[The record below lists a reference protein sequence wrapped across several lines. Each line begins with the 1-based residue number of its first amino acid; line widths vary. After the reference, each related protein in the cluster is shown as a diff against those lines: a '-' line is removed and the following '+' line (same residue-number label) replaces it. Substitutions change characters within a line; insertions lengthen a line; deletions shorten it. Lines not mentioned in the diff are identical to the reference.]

1 MKQSISGTTQIYGL
15 IGDPVGH
22 SFSPP
27 MMNAVFSYMNLD
39 ACYLAFQ
46 VEEKKVS
53 EAIAGIRALN
63 FAGVNV
69 TVPHKSAV
77 IPYLDEVSPL
87 AKKIG
92 AVNTISNVKGRL
104 KGTNT
109 DFSGFIRS
117 LKTLNFSPKKKTIAL
132 LGSGGSAR
140 ALVAGLA
147 DAGALRV
154 MLHNRTAERAEK
166 LVTEFSRYFPLTQL
180 EAVSLQT
187 IHETPLD
194 LLVNTTTVGMFSSD
208 LPLNLKQCRKINLLA
223 DIIYRPSQTPLLK
236 QAKELGINAV
246 NGIDMLL
253 YQGCDAFTFWTGK
266 QAPEEVMRS
275 QLLSLIE

>member
-15 IGDPVGH
+15 IGDPVEH

-46 VEEKKVS
+46 VETKKVS
-53 EAIAGIRALN
+53 EAIAGIRTLN

-69 TVPHKSAV
+69 TVPHKSSV

-92 AVNTISNVKGRL
+92 AVNTISNVNGHL

-140 ALVAGLA
+140 ALAAGLA

-166 LVTEFSRYFPLTQL
+166 LVAEFSQYFPLTQL

-208 LPLNLKQCRKINLLA
+208 LPVDLKKCRKINLLA
-223 DIIYRPSQTPLLK
+223 DIIYRPSQTSLLK
-236 QAKELGINAV
+236 QAEELGINAV

-275 QLLSLIE
+275 KLLSLIE

>member
-1 MKQSISGTTQIYGL
+1 MTQSISGTTQIYGL
-15 IGDPVGH
+15 IGDPVEH

-27 MMNAVFSYMNLD
+27 MMNAAFTYMNLD
-39 ACYLAFQ
+39 ARYLVFQ
-46 VEEKKVS
+46 VKIKEVS

-63 FAGVNV
+63 IAGVNV
-69 TVPHKSAV
+69 TVPHKMSV

-92 AVNTISNVKGRL
+92 AVNTISNVKGHL

-147 DAGALRV
+147 DAGALRL
-154 MLHNRTAERAEK
+154 MIHNRTVERAEK
-166 LVTEFSRYFPLTQL
+166 LVTEFSQYFPLTQL

-208 LPLNLKQCRKINLLA
+208 LPVDLKKCGKINLLA
-223 DIIYRPSQTPLLK
+223 DIIYRPSQTSLLK
-236 QAKELGINAV
+236 QAEELGINAV

-275 QLLSLIE
+275 KLLSLIE

>member
-15 IGDPVGH
+15 IGDPVEH

-46 VEEKKVS
+46 VDEKKVS

-236 QAKELGINAV
+236 QAEELGINAV

>member
-15 IGDPVGH
+15 IGDPVEH

-46 VEEKKVS
+46 VDEKKVS

-92 AVNTISNVKGRL
+92 AVNTISNIKGRL

-147 DAGALRV
+147 DAGALRL
-154 MLHNRTAERAEK
+154 MIHNRTAERAEK

>member
-15 IGDPVGH
+15 IGDPVEH

-46 VEEKKVS
+46 VDEKKVS

-208 LPLNLKQCRKINLLA
+208 LPLDLKKCRKINLLA
-223 DIIYRPSQTPLLK
+223 DIIYRPSQTSLLK
-236 QAKELGINAV
+236 QAEELGINAV

>member
-1 MKQSISGTTQIYGL
+1 MKRSISGATQIYGL
-15 IGDPVGH
+15 IGDPVEH

-27 MMNAVFSYMNLD
+27 MMNAAFSYMNLD
-39 ACYLAFQ
+39 AFYLAFQ
-46 VEEKKVS
+46 VETKKVS

-69 TVPHKSAV
+69 TVPHKSSV

-92 AVNTISNVKGRL
+92 AVNTISNVKGHL

-166 LVTEFSRYFPLTQL
+166 LVTEFSQYFPLTQL

-208 LPLNLKQCRKINLLA
+208 LPVDLKKCRKINLLA
-223 DIIYRPSQTPLLK
+223 DIIYRPSQTSLLK
-236 QAKELGINAV
+236 QAEELGINAV

>member
-1 MKQSISGTTQIYGL
+1 MTQSISGTTQIYGL
-15 IGDPVGH
+15 IGDPVEH

-27 MMNAVFSYMNLD
+27 MMNAAFSYMNLD

-46 VEEKKVS
+46 VETKKVS

-69 TVPHKSAV
+69 TVPHKSSV

-92 AVNTISNVKGRL
+92 AVNTISNVKGHL

-117 LKTLNFSPKKKTIAL
+117 LKKLNFSPKKKTIAL

-166 LVTEFSRYFPLTQL
+166 LVTEFSQYFPLTQL

-208 LPLNLKQCRKINLLA
+208 LPVDLKKCRKINLLA
-223 DIIYRPSQTPLLK
+223 DIIYRPSQTSLLK
-236 QAKELGINAV
+236 QAEELGINAV

>member
-15 IGDPVGH
+15 IGDPVEH

-46 VEEKKVS
+46 VDEKKVS

-109 DFSGFIRS
+109 DFSGFLRS

>member
-15 IGDPVGH
+15 IGDPVEH

-154 MLHNRTAERAEK
+154 MVHNRTAERAEK

-208 LPLNLKQCRKINLLA
+208 IPVDLKECRKISLLA
-223 DIIYRPSQTPLLK
+223 DVIYNPRQTSLLK
-236 QAKELGINAV
+236 QAEELGITAV
-246 NGIDMLL
+246 NGIGMLL

-266 QAPEEVMRS
+266 QAPEEVMRN

>member
-1 MKQSISGTTQIYGL
+1 MTQSISGTTQIYGL
-15 IGDPVGH
+15 IGDPVEH

-27 MMNAVFSYMNLD
+27 MMNAAFTYMNLD
-39 ACYLAFQ
+39 ARYLAFQ
-46 VEEKKVS
+46 VKMKKVS
-53 EAIAGIRALN
+53 EAIEGIRALN

-69 TVPHKSAV
+69 TVPHKSSV

-92 AVNTISNVKGRL
+92 AVNTISNVKGHL

-147 DAGALRV
+147 DAGALRL
-154 MLHNRTAERAEK
+154 MIHNRTVERAEK
-166 LVTEFSRYFPLTQL
+166 LVTEFSQYFPLTQL

-208 LPLNLKQCRKINLLA
+208 LPVDLKKCGKINLLA
-223 DIIYRPSQTPLLK
+223 DIIYRPSQTSLLK
-236 QAKELGINAV
+236 QAEELGINAV

>member
-1 MKQSISGTTQIYGL
+1 MKRSISGATQIYGL
-15 IGDPVGH
+15 IGDPVEH
-22 SFSPP
+22 SFSPS
-27 MMNAVFSYMNLD
+27 MMNAAFSYMNLD

-46 VEEKKVS
+46 VETKKVS

-69 TVPHKSAV
+69 TVPHKSSV

-92 AVNTISNVKGRL
+92 AVNTISNVKGHL

-140 ALVAGLA
+140 SLAVGLA

-154 MLHNRTAERAEK
+154 LLHNRTAERAEK
-166 LVTEFSRYFPLTQL
+166 LVEEFSQYFPLTQL

-208 LPLNLKQCRKINLLA
+208 LPVDLKKCRKINLLA
-223 DIIYRPSQTPLLK
+223 DIIYRPSQTSLLK
-236 QAKELGINAV
+236 QAEQLGINGV

>member
-1 MKQSISGTTQIYGL
+1 MTQSISGTTQIYGL
-15 IGDPVGH
+15 IGDPVEH

-46 VEEKKVS
+46 VETKKVS
-53 EAIAGIRALN
+53 EAIEGIRALN

-69 TVPHKSAV
+69 TVPHKSSV

-117 LKTLNFSPKKKTIAL
+117 LETLNFSPKNKVIAL

-140 ALVAGLA
+140 ALLAGLA
-147 DAGALRV
+147 DAGALSV
-154 MLHNRTAERAEK
+154 IVYNRTAERAEK
-166 LVTEFSRYFPLTQL
+166 LVTEFSSYFPDTKI
-180 EAVSLQT
+180 EAVSLRT
-187 IHETPLD
+187 VHETPLD
-194 LLVNTTTVGMFSSD
+194 LLVNTTTVGTS
-208 LPLNLKQCRKINLLA
+208 
-223 DIIYRPSQTPLLK
+223 
-236 QAKELGINAV
+236 
-246 NGIDMLL
+246 
-253 YQGCDAFTFWTGK
+253 
-266 QAPEEVMRS
+266 
-275 QLLSLIE
+275 

>member
-15 IGDPVGH
+15 IGDPVEH

-27 MMNAVFSYMNLD
+27 MMNAAFSCMNLD

-46 VEEKKVS
+46 VGKKNVS

-69 TVPHKSAV
+69 TVPHKSSV

-92 AVNTISNVKGRL
+92 AVNTISNVKGHL

-132 LGSGGSAR
+132 LGAGGSAR

-166 LVTEFSRYFPLTQL
+166 LVTEFSQYFPLTQL

-194 LLVNTTTVGMFSSD
+194 LLVNTTTVGMFSSELPVD
-208 LPLNLKQCRKINLLA
+208 LKKCRKINLLA
-223 DIIYRPSQTPLLK
+223 DIISRPSQTSLLK
-236 QAKELGINAV
+236 QAEELGINAV

>member
-15 IGDPVGH
+15 IGDPVEH

-46 VEEKKVS
+46 VETKKVS

-69 TVPHKSAV
+69 TVPHKSSV

-92 AVNTISNVKGRL
+92 AVNTISNVKGHL

-117 LKTLNFSPKKKTIAL
+117 LKTLNFSPKNKTIAI

-147 DAGALRV
+147 DAGALRL
-154 MLHNRTAERAEK
+154 MIHNRTAERAEK
-166 LVTEFSRYFPLTQL
+166 LVTEFSQYFPLTQL

-223 DIIYRPSQTPLLK
+223 DIIYRPSQTSLLK
-236 QAKELGINAV
+236 QAEELGINAV

>member
-1 MKQSISGTTQIYGL
+1 
-15 IGDPVGH
+15 
-22 SFSPP
+22 

-46 VEEKKVS
+46 VETKKVS

-69 TVPHKSAV
+69 TVPHKSSV

-208 LPLNLKQCRKINLLA
+208 LPVDLKKCRKINLLA
-223 DIIYRPSQTPLLK
+223 DIIYRPSQTSLLK
-236 QAKELGINAV
+236 QAEELGINAV

-275 QLLSLIE
+275 HLLSLIE

>member
-1 MKQSISGTTQIYGL
+1 MTQSISGTTQIYGL
-15 IGDPVGH
+15 IGDPVEH

-46 VEEKKVS
+46 VDEKKVS

-117 LKTLNFSPKKKTIAL
+117 LKTLNFSPKKKTIAI

-208 LPLNLKQCRKINLLA
+208 LPVDLKKCRKINLLA
-223 DIIYRPSQTPLLK
+223 DIIYRPSQTSLLK
-236 QAKELGINAV
+236 QAEELGINAV

>member
-15 IGDPVGH
+15 IGDPVEH

-46 VEEKKVS
+46 VDEKKVS

-69 TVPHKSAV
+69 TVPHKSTV

>member
-1 MKQSISGTTQIYGL
+1 MKESISRTTEIYGL
-15 IGDPVGH
+15 IGDPVEH

-27 MMNAVFSYMNLD
+27 MMNAAFSYMNLN
-39 ACYLAFQ
+39 ASYLAFQ
-46 VEEKKVS
+46 VKAEEVP

-63 FAGVNV
+63 FSGINV
-69 TVPHKSAV
+69 TVPHKSSV

-92 AVNTISNVKGRL
+92 AVNTISNVKGHL

-109 DFSGFIRS
+109 DISGFLRS
-117 LKTLNFSPKKKTIAL
+117 LKTSDFSPYQKKIAI

-147 DAGALRV
+147 DAGALSV
-154 MLHNRTAERAEK
+154 IVYNRTSERAEK
-166 LVTEFSRYFPLTQL
+166 LVTDLSEHFPQTKL
-180 EAVSLQT
+180 EPVSLNQ

-194 LLVNTTTVGMFSSD
+194 LLVNTTTVGMFSSELPVD
-208 LPLNLKQCRKINLLA
+208 LKECKKISLLA
-223 DIIYRPSQTPLLK
+223 DIIYSPKQTSLLK
-236 QAKELGINAV
+236 QAEELGINAV
-246 NGIDMLL
+246 NGIGMLL
-253 YQGCDAFTFWTGK
+253 YQGCEAFTYWTGK
-266 QAPEEVMRS
+266 QAPEEVMRD

>member
-15 IGDPVGH
+15 IGDPVEH

-27 MMNAVFSYMNLD
+27 MMNAVFSHMNLD

-46 VEEKKVS
+46 VDEKKVS

-147 DAGALRV
+147 DAGALRL
-154 MLHNRTAERAEK
+154 MIHNRTAERAEK

>member
-15 IGDPVGH
+15 IGDPVEH

-46 VEEKKVS
+46 VDEKKVS

-166 LVTEFSRYFPLTQL
+166 LVTEFSRYFPMTQL

>member
-1 MKQSISGTTQIYGL
+1 MTQSISGTTQIYGL
-15 IGDPVGH
+15 IGDPVEH

-27 MMNAVFSYMNLD
+27 MMNAAFSYMNLD

-46 VEEKKVS
+46 VETKKVS

-69 TVPHKSAV
+69 TVPHKRSV

-92 AVNTISNVKGRL
+92 AVNTISIVNGHL

-117 LKTLNFSPKKKTIAL
+117 LKKLNFSPKKKTIAL

-166 LVTEFSRYFPLTQL
+166 LVTEFSQYFPLTQL

-208 LPLNLKQCRKINLLA
+208 LPVDLKKCRKINLLA
-223 DIIYRPSQTPLLK
+223 DIIYRPSQTSLLK
-236 QAKELGINAV
+236 QAEELGINAV

>member
-1 MKQSISGTTQIYGL
+1 MTQSISGTTQIYGL
-15 IGDPVGH
+15 IGDPVEH

-27 MMNAVFSYMNLD
+27 MMNAAFSHMNLD

-46 VEEKKVS
+46 VETKKVS

-69 TVPHKSAV
+69 TVPHKSSV

-92 AVNTISNVKGRL
+92 AVNTISNDKGHL

-117 LKTLNFSPKKKTIAL
+117 LKKLNFSPKKKTIAL

-166 LVTEFSRYFPLTQL
+166 LVTEFSQYFPLTQL

-208 LPLNLKQCRKINLLA
+208 LPVDLKKCRKINLLA
-223 DIIYRPSQTPLLK
+223 DIIYRPSQTSLLK
-236 QAKELGINAV
+236 QAEELGINAV

>member
-15 IGDPVGH
+15 IGDPVEH

-46 VEEKKVS
+46 VDEKKVS

-69 TVPHKSAV
+69 TVPHKSTV

-166 LVTEFSRYFPLTQL
+166 LVTEFSQYFPLTQL

-194 LLVNTTTVGMFSSD
+194 LLVNTTTVGMFSSELPVD
-208 LPLNLKQCRKINLLA
+208 LKKCRKINLLA
-223 DIIYRPSQTPLLK
+223 DIIYRPSQTSLLK
-236 QAKELGINAV
+236 QAEELGINAV

>member
-15 IGDPVGH
+15 IGDPVEH

-46 VEEKKVS
+46 VDEKKVS
-53 EAIAGIRALN
+53 EAIAGIGALN

>member
-15 IGDPVGH
+15 IGDPVEH

-46 VEEKKVS
+46 VKTKKVS

-166 LVTEFSRYFPLTQL
+166 LVTEFSQYFPLTQL

-208 LPLNLKQCRKINLLA
+208 LPVDLKKCRKINLLA
-223 DIIYRPSQTPLLK
+223 DIIYRPSQTLLLK
-236 QAKELGINAV
+236 QAEELGINAV

>member
-1 MKQSISGTTQIYGL
+1 MTQSISGTTQIYGL
-15 IGDPVGH
+15 IGDPVEH

-46 VEEKKVS
+46 VETKKVS

-69 TVPHKSAV
+69 TVPHKSSV
-77 IPYLDEVSPL
+77 IPYLDEISPL

-92 AVNTISNVKGRL
+92 AVNTISNVKGHL

-166 LVTEFSRYFPLTQL
+166 LVTEFSQYFPLTQL

-208 LPLNLKQCRKINLLA
+208 LPVDLKKCRKVNLLA
-223 DIIYRPSQTPLLK
+223 DIIYRPSQTSLLK
-236 QAKELGINAV
+236 QAEELGINAV